1 MDKIF
6 TRFTYLTISLI
17 IGLSLITGIIIYAFL
32 STRPKNTKINHQ
44 PMDKIEIENQIQLPQ
59 PNQKGDL
66 SVEEAISQRRSQRQ
80 FKNQALELDQISQL
94 VWATQ
99 GITNQNSG
107 FRSAPSAGALYPL
120 EIYLVVGEKGV
131 NNLNSGAY
139 HYQPESHSLTPTI
152 DQNLKSKL
160 SQICLGQ
167 GSINQAPISIIIT
180 GVFKRTQDKY
190 SNRGERYVYMEAGH
204 AAQNAYL
211 QAESLNLGMVVI
223 GAFNDQN
230 LIDTFQLPNNHQ
242 PIYVIPIG
250 YPK

>member
-1 MDKIF
+1 MKPKPK
-6 TRFTYLTISLI
+6 I

-44 PMDKIEIENQIQLPQ
+44 PMDKIENQNQTQLPQ

-66 SVEEAISQRRSQRQ
+66 SLEEAISQRRSQRQ
-80 FKNQALELDQISQL
+80 FKNQSLELDQISQL
-94 VWATQ
+94 VWAVQ
-99 GITNQNSG
+99 GITNQTSG

-120 EIYLVVGEKGV
+120 EIYLVVGENGV
-131 NNLNSGAY
+131 NNLNSGVY
-139 HYQPESHSLTPTI
+139 HYRPKSHSLDLI
-152 DQNLKSKL
+152 VNQNVKSKL

-167 GSINQAPISIIIT
+167 DSINQAPISIIIT

-190 SNRGERYVYMEAGH
+190 GNRGERYVYMEAGH

-211 QAESLNLGMVVI
+211 QSESLKLGMVVI

-230 LIDTFQLPNNHQ
+230 LIDTFQLPDNHQ

-250 YPK
+250 HPK